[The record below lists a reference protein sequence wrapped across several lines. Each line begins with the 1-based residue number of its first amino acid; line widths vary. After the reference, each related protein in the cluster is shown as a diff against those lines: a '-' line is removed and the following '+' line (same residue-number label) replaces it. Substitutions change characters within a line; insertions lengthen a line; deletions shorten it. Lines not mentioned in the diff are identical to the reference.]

1 MPDLVERAR
10 DYATRAHNR
19 IEHRRKY
26 SNQPYEVHLEAVA
39 KLVSTVTDDPES
51 IAAAWLHDTVED
63 TPATLGDIEAKFG
76 VAVAELVEELTD
88 VSKPGDGNRAHRK
101 DIDRRHL
108 AQASAR
114 AKTVKLADLI
124 DNCTDITRHDPRFA
138 RVYLQEMADL
148 LEVLREGDPVL
159 LERARQVRERSLE
172 RLGLAVGRQRS
183 DRAVEGG
190 VRPYTRIAESH
201 FGRTFGEL
209 FSARD
214 IAERLLSFDATASC
228 AEVVSVLNQGR
239 RQVASI
245 RVRGTVQGYV
255 NLADLQAA
263 SCADC
268 MRHFAAD
275 QVVSGASSFVDVI
288 HVLTR
293 HDFCFVMSLGEVV
306 GVIRRDD
313 INKPLMRMWLFGIIT
328 MIEMRLVRLLQERF
342 PGDSWQTR
350 LSAGRLEKAITMQ
363 AERQRRGQLCE
374 LIDCLQLADK
384 GQILLQ
390 DAVVLRSFGFDS
402 RAAGKRVL
410 RELQSLRNNLAHAQD
425 IVTHDWAQ
433 IARLTRRLDDTGAP

>member
-1 MPDLVERAR
+1 
-10 DYATRAHNR
+10 
-19 IEHRRKY
+19 
-26 SNQPYEVHLEAVA
+26 
-39 KLVSTVTDDPES
+39 
-51 IAAAWLHDTVED
+51 
-63 TPATLGDIEAKFG
+63 
-76 VAVAELVEELTD
+76 
-88 VSKPGDGNRAHRK
+88 
-101 DIDRRHL
+101 
-108 AQASAR
+108 
-114 AKTVKLADLI
+114 
-124 DNCTDITRHDPRFA
+124 
-138 RVYLQEMADL
+138 
-148 LEVLREGDPVL
+148 
-159 LERARQVRERSLE
+159 
-172 RLGLAVGRQRS
+172 
-183 DRAVEGG
+183 
-190 VRPYTRIAESH
+190 
-201 FGRTFGEL
+201 
-209 FSARD
+209 
-214 IAERLLSFDATASC
+214 
-228 AEVVSVLNQGR
+228 
-239 RQVASI
+239 
-245 RVRGTVQGYV
+245 VQGYV